1 MIAMKTL
8 REIIEEND
16 NLSDLTE
23 SRKKDVK
30 IHLNGKEVDF
40 GSDMHVVDL
49 KRTLA
54 GLERVRDCYEL
65 GSGARLQFAH
75 ACQRLKKLIQNLSPQ
90 ETQAQVQES

>member
-1 MIAMKTL
+1 MIDMKTL
-8 REIIEEND
+8 REIVEEND
-16 NLSDLTE
+16 NLSDLAE

-40 GSDMHVVDL
+40 GSDMHIVDL

-75 ACQRLKKLIQNLSPQ
+75 ACQRLKKLIQTLTPSEN
-90 ETQAQVQES
+90 QAPAQES

>member
-1 MIAMKTL
+1 MKSL
-8 REIIEEND
+8 REIVEQDETVI
-16 NLSDLTE
+16 DLNE
-23 SRKKDVK
+23 SRKKNIK
-30 IHLNGKEVDF
+30 IQLNGREVDF

-75 ACQRLKKLIQNLSPQ
+75 ACQRLKKLIQGLNPK
-90 ETQAQVQES
+90 ETQEKVQES